1 MELYLMPTL
10 ESIQETL
17 DYDFIDEENIDAL
30 LFQQG
35 YDMDRVE
42 VEDGDTFKIPEGM
55 IGRVSAEDGA
65 YYIQVETMDGDFEKG
80 PIREDLDA
88 GKYKL
93 DGDLIKI
100 IELY

>member
-10 ESIQETL
+10 ESSQETL

-35 YDMDRVE
+35 YDMDCVE
-42 VEDGDTFKIPEGM
+42 VEDGDTFEVPKGM
-55 IGRVSAEDGA
+55 IGRVSSEDGT
-65 YYIQVETMDGDFEKG
+65 YYIQVETMDGDFENE